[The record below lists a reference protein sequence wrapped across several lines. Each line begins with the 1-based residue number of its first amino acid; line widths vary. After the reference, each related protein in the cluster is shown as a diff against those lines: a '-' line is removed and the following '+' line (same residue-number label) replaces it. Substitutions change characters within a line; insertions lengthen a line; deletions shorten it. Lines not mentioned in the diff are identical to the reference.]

1 MWGCSTWGRIRR
13 LLSVQSLS
21 IHLVVHEQHDTQ
33 DIDMKVMELVDV
45 IGTRMRRQLKPM
57 MQASS
62 VGRCSCSEDVAALQS
77 TVAIMQEQIKL
88 LMQERTAKTPSSVE
102 SASSSSAVVNALS
115 DRVSTLEGRQSAFQ
129 SQMAQLCK
137 SLGTVPTGKNA
148 TGKPGGIALPK
159 PLLQELRDEFD
170 QKLAASTV
178 KLETAMN
185 KQMSSAMSSMEQHIL
200 NDIGGTRRFKSMTSM
215 QYDDIL
221 SLVASETDMGVQN
234 TKQWFEDRCAQ
245 EAKHRMG
252 LEARVMGQFDA
263 HAEWLQQLEGLC
275 DTWHASQT
283 HVDALAVKQMM
294 QDTKDVMES
303 VALMESRVLQAGN
316 TGDESKKKVAGLQK
330 LIEKIMRDQGSVESM
345 LQQYVRQYVSVR
357 IRDNNRLLD
366 ATLRARIPAYVENEH
381 ESFMLVRPN
390 SKQPGG
396 TTKPDHRIIT
406 MNAFEF
412 LGSLPGGSV
421 DRLYQDAWACQ
432 AVFQSMSPLAQ
443 QIVMRLLFTNQGSY
457 SHDAIL
463 QWVQDPAQV
472 KMTAA
477 IEKLRHLR
485 VLRMAHGTAEYVLNP
500 VFQDQLKKALS
511 SLGGS
516 PWEAGRHKLP
526 SEKPIAAAELE
537 QYARKRW
544 DAVLHFMV
552 GSTAV
557 AAPPPTVIGIL
568 EHTGLMQPSKTD
580 ARALH
585 ITDTGELLLI
595 LPCLLMFHQDT
606 SLCSRTS
613 TLKRGS
619 LFYTTSLAVN
629 LIFGGM
635 LGQTRSSITM
645 SQGLDHLHRP
655 SKSPHLP
662 PPTAAAAD
670 AHLLIVVETNFK
682 VYAYTQSSLHIA
694 MLSVFARLPN
704 LAVGFLTRESIRSAL
719 SNGISAEQ
727 IYDFL
732 MQHAHPKMLGN
743 SPVIPENIADQLY
756 LWQRER
762 NRIKF
767 DAGELVDGFV
777 TTEV

>member
-1 MWGCSTWGRIRR
+1 MNVQHNRGTWGHFPSHHHASGSPMNHDGYALSNGGGSMLNHSAGLAYDVG
-13 LLSVQSLS
+13 LLDLGPHPSTSVGT
-21 IHLVVHEQHDTQ
+21 EQHDTQ

-62 VGRCSCSEDVAALQS
+62 VGGCSCSEDVAALQS

-88 LMQERTAKTPSSVE
+88 LMQERTAKTPSSVD
-102 SASSSSAVVNALS
+102 SASSSSSSAVVNALS

-185 KQMSSAMSSMEQHIL
+185 KQMSSAIMS
-200 NDIGGTRRFKSMTSM
+200 SM

-396 TTKPDHRIIT
+396 TTKPGMTSIAPFIRLMLPCRTGRRGSGGPSRCRQLHRL
-406 MNAFEF
+406 AVAERF

-485 VLRMAHGTAEYVLNP
+485 VLRMAHGTGEYVLNP

-526 SEKPIAAAELE
+526 SEKPIAAVELE

-585 ITDTGELLLI
+585 ITDTGALLLF
-595 LPCLLMFHQDT
+595 LP
-606 SLCSRTS
+606 
-613 TLKRGS
+613 
-619 LFYTTSLAVN
+619 Y
-629 LIFGGM
+629 
-635 LGQTRSSITM
+635 
-645 SQGLDHLHRP
+645 HLHRP

-662 PPTAAAAD
+662 PPTAAD

-694 MLSVFARLPN
+694 MLSVF
-704 LAVGFLTRESIRSAL
+704 
-719 SNGISAEQ
+719 
-727 IYDFL
+727 
-732 MQHAHPKMLGN
+732 
-743 SPVIPENIADQLY
+743 
-756 LWQRER
+756 
-762 NRIKF
+762 
-767 DAGELVDGFV
+767 
-777 TTEV
+777 

>member
-1 MWGCSTWGRIRR
+1 MKPCTYTLDTCQAFHRLIPLPALSSGITR
-13 LLSVQSLS
+13 LLCDEDLQVPDDDVDCTSSTAATPSMKKRTSHVETMRQLREPVGIDCMLVLVLMQSALEFVGPQGLRS
-21 IHLVVHEQHDTQ
+21 DTSWFQMECEEQHDTQ

-62 VGRCSCSEDVAALQS
+62 VGGCSCSEDVAALQS

-88 LMQERTAKTPSSVE
+88 LMQERTAKTPSSVD
-102 SASSSSAVVNALS
+102 SASSSSSSAVVNALS

-137 SLGTVPTGKNA
+137 SLGTNA

-185 KQMSSAMSSMEQHIL
+185 KQMSSAIMS
-200 NDIGGTRRFKSMTSM
+200 SM

-396 TTKPDHRIIT
+396 TTKPELDV
-406 MNAFEF
+406 EE
-412 LGSLPGGSV
+412 
-421 DRLYQDAWACQ
+421 
-432 AVFQSMSPLAQ
+432 AV
-443 QIVMRLLFTNQGSY
+443 
-457 SHDAIL
+457 
-463 QWVQDPAQV
+463 
-472 KMTAA
+472 
-477 IEKLRHLR
+477 
-485 VLRMAHGTAEYVLNP
+485 VLRDVGSSTDSLLQSVL
-500 VFQDQLKKALS
+500 
-511 SLGGS
+511 
-516 PWEAGRHKLP
+516 KL
-526 SEKPIAAAELE
+526 ELE
-537 QYARKRW
+537 Q
-544 DAVLHFMV
+544 
-552 GSTAV
+552 T
-557 AAPPPTVIGIL
+557 
-568 EHTGLMQPSKTD
+568 
-580 ARALH
+580 
-585 ITDTGELLLI
+585 
-595 LPCLLMFHQDT
+595 
-606 SLCSRTS
+606 
-613 TLKRGS
+613 
-619 LFYTTSLAVN
+619 
-629 LIFGGM
+629 
-635 LGQTRSSITM
+635 
-645 SQGLDHLHRP
+645 
-655 SKSPHLP
+655 
-662 PPTAAAAD
+662 
-670 AHLLIVVETNFK
+670 
-682 VYAYTQSSLHIA
+682 
-694 MLSVFARLPN
+694 
-704 LAVGFLTRESIRSAL
+704 
-719 SNGISAEQ
+719 
-727 IYDFL
+727 
-732 MQHAHPKMLGN
+732 
-743 SPVIPENIADQLY
+743 
-756 LWQRER
+756 
-762 NRIKF
+762 
-767 DAGELVDGFV
+767 
-777 TTEV
+777 

>member
-1 MWGCSTWGRIRR
+1 MNVQHNRGTWGHFPSHHHASGSPMNHDGYALSNGGGSMLNHSAGLAYDVG
-13 LLSVQSLS
+13 LLDLGPHPSTSVGT
-21 IHLVVHEQHDTQ
+21 EQHDTQ

-62 VGRCSCSEDVAALQS
+62 VGGCSCSEDVAALQS

-88 LMQERTAKTPSSVE
+88 LMQERTAKTPSSVD
-102 SASSSSAVVNALS
+102 SASSSSSSAVVNALS

-200 NDIGGTRRFKSMTSM
+200 NDIGGTSENNMLMASWDGDGWVGRFKSMSSM

-396 TTKPDHRIIT
+396 TTKPGMTSIAPFIRLMLPCRTGRRGSGGPSRCRQLHRL
-406 MNAFEF
+406 AVAERF

-585 ITDTGELLLI
+585 ITDTGYEFMLKDIHAQTWIFVLEYMKDIDRKGI
-595 LPCLLMFHQDT
+595 L
-606 SLCSRTS
+606 
-613 TLKRGS
+613 
-619 LFYTTSLAVN
+619 
-629 LIFGGM
+629 
-635 LGQTRSSITM
+635 
-645 SQGLDHLHRP
+645 
-655 SKSPHLP
+655 
-662 PPTAAAAD
+662 
-670 AHLLIVVETNFK
+670 
-682 VYAYTQSSLHIA
+682 
-694 MLSVFARLPN
+694 
-704 LAVGFLTRESIRSAL
+704 
-719 SNGISAEQ
+719 SAEEMLQ
-727 IYDFL
+727 FL
-732 MQHAHPKMLGN
+732 FQM
-743 SPVIPENIADQLY
+743 
-756 LWQRER
+756 R
-762 NRIKF
+762 
-767 DAGELVDGFV
+767 
-777 TTEV
+777 

>member
-1 MWGCSTWGRIRR
+1 MNVQHNRGTWGHFPSHHHASGSPMNHDGYALSNGGGSMLNHSAGLAYDVG
-13 LLSVQSLS
+13 LLDLGPHPSTSVGT
-21 IHLVVHEQHDTQ
+21 EQHDTQ

-62 VGRCSCSEDVAALQS
+62 VGGCSCSEDVAALQS

-88 LMQERTAKTPSSVE
+88 LMQERTAKTPSSVD
-102 SASSSSAVVNALS
+102 SASSSSSSAVVNALS

-200 NDIGGTRRFKSMTSM
+200 NDIGGRFKSMTSM

-396 TTKPDHRIIT
+396 TTKPGMTSIAPFIRLMLPCRTGRRGSGGPSRCRQLHRL
-406 MNAFEF
+406 AVAERF

-500 VFQDQLKKALS
+500 VFQDQLK
-511 SLGGS
+511 
-516 PWEAGRHKLP
+516 
-526 SEKPIAAAELE
+526 
-537 QYARKRW
+537 
-544 DAVLHFMV
+544 
-552 GSTAV
+552 
-557 AAPPPTVIGIL
+557 
-568 EHTGLMQPSKTD
+568 
-580 ARALH
+580 
-585 ITDTGELLLI
+585 
-595 LPCLLMFHQDT
+595 
-606 SLCSRTS
+606 
-613 TLKRGS
+613 
-619 LFYTTSLAVN
+619 
-629 LIFGGM
+629 
-635 LGQTRSSITM
+635 
-645 SQGLDHLHRP
+645 
-655 SKSPHLP
+655 
-662 PPTAAAAD
+662 
-670 AHLLIVVETNFK
+670 
-682 VYAYTQSSLHIA
+682 
-694 MLSVFARLPN
+694 
-704 LAVGFLTRESIRSAL
+704 
-719 SNGISAEQ
+719 
-727 IYDFL
+727 
-732 MQHAHPKMLGN
+732 
-743 SPVIPENIADQLY
+743 
-756 LWQRER
+756 
-762 NRIKF
+762 
-767 DAGELVDGFV
+767 
-777 TTEV
+777 

>member
-1 MWGCSTWGRIRR
+1 
-13 LLSVQSLS
+13 
-21 IHLVVHEQHDTQ
+21 
-33 DIDMKVMELVDV
+33 
-45 IGTRMRRQLKPM
+45 

-200 NDIGGTRRFKSMTSM
+200 NDIGGRFKSMTSM

-283 HVDALAVKQMM
+283 HVDALAKQVAQLQKKAPSGSNGASSAVVSTASMQQMQSQVKQMM

-345 LQQYVRQYVSVR
+345 LQQYVSTITHQVASVTRQYVSVR

-396 TTKPDHRIIT
+396 TTKPELDV
-406 MNAFEF
+406 EE
-412 LGSLPGGSV
+412 
-421 DRLYQDAWACQ
+421 
-432 AVFQSMSPLAQ
+432 AV
-443 QIVMRLLFTNQGSY
+443 
-457 SHDAIL
+457 
-463 QWVQDPAQV
+463 
-472 KMTAA
+472 
-477 IEKLRHLR
+477 
-485 VLRMAHGTAEYVLNP
+485 VLRDVGSSTDSLLQSVL
-500 VFQDQLKKALS
+500 
-511 SLGGS
+511 
-516 PWEAGRHKLP
+516 KL
-526 SEKPIAAAELE
+526 ELE
-537 QYARKRW
+537 Q
-544 DAVLHFMV
+544 
-552 GSTAV
+552 T
-557 AAPPPTVIGIL
+557 
-568 EHTGLMQPSKTD
+568 
-580 ARALH
+580 
-585 ITDTGELLLI
+585 
-595 LPCLLMFHQDT
+595 
-606 SLCSRTS
+606 
-613 TLKRGS
+613 
-619 LFYTTSLAVN
+619 
-629 LIFGGM
+629 
-635 LGQTRSSITM
+635 
-645 SQGLDHLHRP
+645 
-655 SKSPHLP
+655 
-662 PPTAAAAD
+662 
-670 AHLLIVVETNFK
+670 
-682 VYAYTQSSLHIA
+682 
-694 MLSVFARLPN
+694 
-704 LAVGFLTRESIRSAL
+704 
-719 SNGISAEQ
+719 
-727 IYDFL
+727 
-732 MQHAHPKMLGN
+732 
-743 SPVIPENIADQLY
+743 
-756 LWQRER
+756 
-762 NRIKF
+762 
-767 DAGELVDGFV
+767 
-777 TTEV
+777 

>member
-1 MWGCSTWGRIRR
+1 MGGKKPMNVQHNRGTWGHFPSHHHASGSPMNHDGYALSNGGGSMLNHSAGLAYDVG
-13 LLSVQSLS
+13 LLDLGPHPSTSVGGALHGAIGSTRS
-21 IHLVVHEQHDTQ
+21 SSAFYAEQHDTQ

-137 SLGTVPTGKNA
+137 SLGTVPSTYIFLLKEPSKTDIIFKLAGKNA

-200 NDIGGTRRFKSMTSM
+200 NDIGGRFKSMTSM

-283 HVDALAVKQMM
+283 HVDALAKQVAQLQKKAPSGSNGASSAVVSTASMQQMQSQVKQMM

-345 LQQYVRQYVSVR
+345 LQQYVSTITHQVASVTRQYVSVR

-396 TTKPDHRIIT
+396 TTKPELDV
-406 MNAFEF
+406 EE
-412 LGSLPGGSV
+412 
-421 DRLYQDAWACQ
+421 
-432 AVFQSMSPLAQ
+432 AV
-443 QIVMRLLFTNQGSY
+443 
-457 SHDAIL
+457 
-463 QWVQDPAQV
+463 
-472 KMTAA
+472 
-477 IEKLRHLR
+477 
-485 VLRMAHGTAEYVLNP
+485 VLRDVGSSTDSLLQSVL
-500 VFQDQLKKALS
+500 
-511 SLGGS
+511 
-516 PWEAGRHKLP
+516 KL
-526 SEKPIAAAELE
+526 ELE
-537 QYARKRW
+537 Q
-544 DAVLHFMV
+544 
-552 GSTAV
+552 T
-557 AAPPPTVIGIL
+557 
-568 EHTGLMQPSKTD
+568 
-580 ARALH
+580 
-585 ITDTGELLLI
+585 
-595 LPCLLMFHQDT
+595 
-606 SLCSRTS
+606 
-613 TLKRGS
+613 
-619 LFYTTSLAVN
+619 
-629 LIFGGM
+629 
-635 LGQTRSSITM
+635 
-645 SQGLDHLHRP
+645 
-655 SKSPHLP
+655 
-662 PPTAAAAD
+662 
-670 AHLLIVVETNFK
+670 
-682 VYAYTQSSLHIA
+682 
-694 MLSVFARLPN
+694 
-704 LAVGFLTRESIRSAL
+704 
-719 SNGISAEQ
+719 
-727 IYDFL
+727 
-732 MQHAHPKMLGN
+732 
-743 SPVIPENIADQLY
+743 
-756 LWQRER
+756 
-762 NRIKF
+762 
-767 DAGELVDGFV
+767 
-777 TTEV
+777 